1 MTGAITAPSTTAA
14 DYSTWE
20 AEKSIIMAWLINSM
34 EPSIGR
40 TYLFYQTAM
49 EDLGYSPRN
58 LFPLK
63 INLNA
68 SRFGQ
73 KLATPNKENLT
84 ELWQETDLFYEI
96 GWAGP
101 TDAEK

>member
-1 MTGAITAPSTTAA
+1 MAHKFYGAKHWTDIFILPDS
-14 DYSTWE
+14 YGRFGMQS
-20 AEKSIIMAWLINSM
+20 EKFIPI
-34 EPSIGR
+34 
-40 TYLFYQTAM
+40 
-49 EDLGYSPRN
+49 
-58 LFPLK
+58 LK

-73 KLATPNKENLT
+73 KLATPNKVDLT
-84 ELWQETDLFYEI
+84 KLWQETDLFYEI